1 MFANPIIENVPDKND
16 PNVMY
21 FESGIHEPT
30 DVAGKCFRIPSNTTV
45 YLEGG
50 AVLKGCL
57 TCDSVENVK
66 ILGHGMLLEPQQGI
80 SVAYSKNVL
89 IDGITV
95 VNSRHYTVSGGQ
107 SQGIT
112 IKNLKSFSYQGWS
125 DGLDFMS
132 CSDVV
137 IDDVFFVIQTTV

>member
-1 MFANPIIENVPDKND
+1 MNRLIRLENASVFPVIRRFN
-16 PNVMY
+16 
-21 FESGIHEPT
+21 
-30 DVAGKCFRIPSNTTV
+30 
-45 YLEGG
+45 LEGG

-80 SVAYSKNVL
+80 SIAYSRNVL

-107 SQGIT
+107 STGIT
-112 IKNLKSFSYQGWS
+112 IKNLKSFSIRAGVTDWI
-125 DGLDFMS
+125 LCLVPM
-132 CSDVV
+132 C
-137 IDDVFFVIQTTV
+137 